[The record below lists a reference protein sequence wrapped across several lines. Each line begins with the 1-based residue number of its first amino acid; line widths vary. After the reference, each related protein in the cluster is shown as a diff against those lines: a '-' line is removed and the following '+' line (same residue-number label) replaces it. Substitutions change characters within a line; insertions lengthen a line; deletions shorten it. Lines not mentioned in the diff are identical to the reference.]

1 MIHTSQLI
9 ALTLGL
15 YFINF
20 KSQADIQAAVSKL
33 KSGRAVGFCNIPAEL
48 MKAWGG
54 TLSLTLCCGNLPQP
68 LITSGEP
75 ARFLPTSGEA

>member
-33 KSGRAVGFCNIPAEL
+33 
-48 MKAWGG
+48 
-54 TLSLTLCCGNLPQP
+54 NLAGP
-68 LITSGEP
+68 
-75 ARFLPTSGEA
+75 